1 MCDYGGRLWF
11 HMEVGTEC
19 GRLGGGG
26 DLLYF
31 IFIDSIAV
39 CVYIRHELTNVGS
52 F

>member
-1 MCDYGGRLWF
+1 MVPHGSWNRMW
-11 HMEVGTEC
+11 EA
-19 GRLGGGG
+19 RGGG
-26 DLLYF
+26 DLQYF